1 MKKDEAKPGK
11 VVASD
16 TIQTVIVARDKEELR
31 MDLSHRLDIVNKKAL
46 HYRKLNTF
54 LTVVALTLGL
64 LAAALAG
71 DSSSKGGGIIAQRIA
86 IATTSEGSTDSME
99 GWRNV
104 YFIIAVLSF
113 FATVATGLNTSLKI
127 AEHQTKSVVCAGT
140 LDGLL
145 LETQGAKTSERLDK
159 VRDDFQKLLI
169 DYAEYT
175 R

>member
-1 MKKDEAKPGK
+1 MENDEEKLGN

-16 TIQTVIVARDKEELR
+16 TIQIKDKEELS

-46 HYRKLNTF
+46 HYRKLNT
-54 LTVVALTLGL
+54 LLLVVALTLGSF
-64 LAAALAG
+64 AAVLAG
-71 DSSSKGGGIIAQRIA
+71 DSSSKEGGIIALKIA
-86 IATTSEGSTDSME
+86 RATTSKGSTDSME

-113 FATVATGLNTSLKI
+113 FGTVATGLNTSLKI
-127 AEHQTKSVVCAGT
+127 AEHQAKSVVCAGM

-145 LETQGAKTSERLDK
+145 LETQGAKTSDKLDK
-159 VRDDFQKLLI
+159 VRGDFKKLLI
-169 DYAEYT
+169 DYADYT